1 MGEQMSPLF
10 LVRKV
15 FMINLP
21 EDFKLRM
28 KEELGEEYLDFI
40 GSYDNESIAGIR
52 LNPLKAKKEDFEKE
66 NPFDCKPIDW
76 CATGYYYRKETRPG
90 RHPWHEAGMYYIQEP
105 SAMSAAEEL
114 EVKPGD
120 MVLDLCAAPGG
131 KTTQLA
137 GKMNGVGLLVANE
150 IHPQRAKILSQ
161 NIERMGIKNALV
173 LNEDSF
179 SLAKHFPN
187 MFDKILCDAPCSGEG
202 MFRRDEIARTEWS
215 MENVIMC
222 ADRQREIL
230 ANVMVMLKAGGQ
242 FVYSTCTFSRE
253 ENEKNVEWLLENYK
267 ELELEKM
274 LRIWPHKQKGEG
286 HFVAVFHKNRE
297 KEDCD
302 FKLEKTTPLKEK
314 LYREWEKSVLK
325 APLEGHSLLFGN
337 NLYLVPN
344 NLPKL
349 KGLKVLRTGLQLGTL
364 DKKIFKPSHALAMAL
379 HPSDVKQFVS
389 FHADSKEILGY
400 LRGETIPCSTELKGW
415 VLVCVDEMS
424 IGWGKASSGM
434 IKNHY
439 PKGLRIL
446 WKD

>member
-1 MGEQMSPLF
+1 
-10 LVRKV
+10 
-15 FMINLP
+15 MINLP

-28 KEELGEEYLDFI
+28 KEELGEEYKDFI
-40 GSYDNESIAGIR
+40 ASYEEESIAGMR
-52 LNPLKAKKEDFEKE
+52 LNPLKANREEFEKE
-66 NPFDCKPIDW
+66 NPFYCQPIDW
-76 CATGYYYRKETRPG
+76 CGTGYYYRKETRPG

-114 EVKPGD
+114 DVQPGD
-120 MVLDLCAAPGG
+120 WVLDLCAAPGG

-137 GKMNGVGLLVANE
+137 GKMKGKGFLVANE

-187 MFDKILCDAPCSGEG
+187 RFDKILCDAPCSGEG

-215 MENVIMC
+215 KENVAMC
-222 ADRQREIL
+222 ATRQREIL
-230 ANVMVMLKAGGQ
+230 ENVLIMLKSGGQ

-253 ENEKNVEWLLENYK
+253 ENEKNVEWLLENHK

-286 HFVAVFHKNRE
+286 HFVAVFRKNGI
-297 KEDCD
+297 KEESD
-302 FKLEKTTPLKEK
+302 FKLEKTSPLKDK
-314 LYREWEKSVLK
+314 MYREWEKNVLK
-325 APLEGHSLLFGN
+325 SSIEGKCLLFGN
-337 NLYLVPN
+337 RLYLVN
-344 NLPKL
+344 ENLPSL
-349 KGLKVLRTGLQLGTL
+349 KGLKVVRAGLELGIL
-364 DKKIFKPSHALAMAL
+364 DKKIFKPAHALAMAL
-379 HPSDVKQFVS
+379 HPIDVKQYVS
-389 FHADSKEILGY
+389 YPADSKEILGY
-400 LRGETIPCSTELKGW
+400 LRGETIPCSSQLKGW
-415 VLVCVDEMS
+415 VLVCVDGMS
-424 IGWGKASSGM
+424 LGWGRASAGI

>member
-1 MGEQMSPLF
+1 
-10 LVRKV
+10 
-15 FMINLP
+15 MINLP

-28 KEELGEEYLDFI
+28 KEELREEYEDFI
-40 GSYDNESIAGIR
+40 ASYEEESIAGMR
-52 LNPLKAKKEDFEKE
+52 LNPLKANKEEFEKE
-66 NPFDCKPIDW
+66 NPFCCQPIDW
-76 CATGYYYRKETRPG
+76 CDTGYYYRKETRPG

-114 EVKPGD
+114 DVQPGD
-120 MVLDLCAAPGG
+120 WVLDLCAAPGG

-137 GKMNGVGLLVANE
+137 GKMKGKGLLVANE

-187 MFDKILCDAPCSGEG
+187 QFDKILCDAPCSGEG

-215 MENVIMC
+215 KENVVMC
-222 ADRQREIL
+222 ATRQREIL
-230 ANVMVMLKAGGQ
+230 ENVMVMLKNGGQ
-242 FVYSTCTFSRE
+242 FVYSTCTFSKE

-286 HFVAVFHKNRE
+286 HFVAVFRKNGI
-297 KEDCD
+297 KEEFD
-302 FKLEKTTPLKEK
+302 FKLEKTTQLKDK
-314 LYREWEKSVLK
+314 MYREWEKNVLK
-325 APLEGHSLLFGN
+325 SPIEGKCLLFGN
-337 NLYLVPN
+337 HLYLADE
-344 NLPKL
+344 NLPSL
-349 KGLKVLRTGLQLGTL
+349 KGLKVIRAGLELGTL
-364 DKKIFKPSHALAMAL
+364 DKKIFKPAHALAMAL
-379 HPSDVKQFVS
+379 RPLDVKQYVS
-389 FHADSKEILGY
+389 YSADSKEILGY
-400 LRGETIPCSTELKGW
+400 LRGETIPCSSQLKGW
-415 VLVCVDEMS
+415 VLVCVDGIS
-424 IGWGKASSGM
+424 LGWGKASLGI